1 MRIALARRTKQINSE
16 LYRPL
21 PLTDERTGPQSVDRL
36 DVHRIGQGVAMAII
50 PWVVLGLIADLI
62 AGSFLN
68 ESGEGIELDIV
79 LAIVGAVTGGFLCSL
94 LGDAAGNEFNNHDTI
109 VAVSGAIVAL

>member
-1 MRIALARRTKQINSE
+1 
-16 LYRPL
+16 
-21 PLTDERTGPQSVDRL
+21 
-36 DVHRIGQGVAMAII
+36 MAII

-109 VAVSGAIVAL
+109 VAVSGAIVALAVHHNMFGRVLVRRIVETHDNEPEPASDAASMSRQSTNRRRNT